1 MRIAVYTSVFGG
13 YDNLIDEQFQMD
25 GVDYICYTDSDIK
38 SDVWEIRKS
47 TPIYNDPNRN
57 AKKYKVLPHRYL
69 NDYDWSIWI
78 DGNIK
83 VISDIRSLCNG
94 DAYKLYDH
102 MLVGEYD
109 RRNCIYDEAQTI
121 LNFGKINS
129 ERYPEKG
136 IKNWKDNP
144 QLIVKQMNRYISKG
158 YPKQNGL
165 VTTPIMIRNHM
176 NSDTIKHNEDWWNE
190 IKYNSKR
197 DQLSFN
203 YIAWKNEFNFVYL
216 KGDSRNNEYFVSMG
230 KHVGKK

>member
-1 MRIAVYTSVFGG
+1 MRIAIYTSIFGG

-25 GVDYICYTDSDIK
+25 GVDYICFTDRDIESK
-38 SDVWEIRKS
+38 TWKVVKS
-47 TPIYNDPNRN
+47 TPIYNDSNRN

-69 NDYDWSIWI
+69 NDYDWSVWI

-136 IKNWKDNP
+136 IKNWKDSP
-144 QLIVKQMNRYISKG
+144 KLIVDQMNRYLSEG

-165 VTTPIMIRNHM
+165 STTPIMVRNHM
-176 NSDTIKHNEDWWNE
+176 DDNVINNNEDWWSE
-190 IKYNSKR
+190 IKHNSKR

-203 YIAWKNEFNFVYL
+203 YIAWKNQFNFVYL
-216 KGDSRNNEYFVSMG
+216 EGDSRNNEYFVSMG
-230 KHVGKK
+230 KHIGKK

>member
-1 MRIAVYTSVFGG
+1 MRIAIYTSIFGG

-25 GVDYICYTDSDIK
+25 GVDYICFTDRDIESK
-38 SDVWEIRKS
+38 TWKVVKS
-47 TPIYNDPNRN
+47 TPIYNDSNRN

-69 NDYDWSIWI
+69 NDYDWSVWI

-136 IKNWKDNP
+136 IKNWKDRP
-144 QLIVKQMNRYISKG
+144 KLIVDQMNRYLSEG

-165 VTTPIMIRNHM
+165 STTPIMVRNHM
-176 NSDTIKHNEDWWNE
+176 DDNVINHNEDWWSE
-190 IKYNSKR
+190 IKHNSKR

-203 YIAWKNEFNFVYL
+203 YIAWKNQFNFVYL
-216 KGDSRNNEYFVSMG
+216 EGDSRNNEYFVSMG
-230 KHVGKK
+230 KHIGKK

>member
-69 NDYDWSIWI
+69 QDYDWSVWI

-83 VISDIRSLCNG
+83 VISDIRGLCG
-94 DAYKLYDH
+94 GESYKLYDH
-102 MLVGEYD
+102 MQVFD
-109 RRNCIYDEAQTI
+109 KRNCIYDEAHAI

-144 QLIVKQMNRYISKG
+144 QLIVKQMNRYISEG

-176 NSDTIKHNEDWWNE
+176 NSDTIKHNEDWWSE
-190 IKYNSKR
+190 IKHNSKR

-203 YIAWKNEFNFVYL
+203 YIAWKNKFNFVYL
-216 KGDSRNNEYFVSMG
+216 EGDSRNNEYFVSMG
-230 KHVGKK
+230 KHIGKK